1 VERIRSA
8 VKNMRLIL
16 DDFLSLDKL
25 EQGKVMIQMHSFS
38 LHELT
43 LDIISEFE
51 GTMKAGQQIQY
62 THKGGER
69 IVLDRQ
75 ILHNILTNLISNAIK
90 YSDCDVH
97 VSCEVNAEQVI
108 ITVEDKGI
116 GIPEDEQVKMFEK
129 FFRASNTSYVQGTG
143 LGLNIVKRYAEL
155 LNGKVDFTSK
165 QNEGTLFIL
174 HFPVYE
180 QEEI

>member
-1 VERIRSA
+1 MNE
-8 VKNMRLIL
+8 K
-16 DDFLSLDKL
+16 
-25 EQGKVMIQMHSFS
+25 
-38 LHELT
+38 
-43 LDIISEFE
+43 
-51 GTMKAGQQIQY
+51 
-62 THKGGER
+62 GER
-69 IVLDRQ
+69 FLKNEPHFRGSLLVYE
-75 ILHNILTNLISNAIK
+75 S
-90 YSDCDVH
+90 
-97 VSCEVNAEQVI
+97 
-108 ITVEDKGI
+108 GI
-116 GIPEDEQVKMFEK
+116 GIPEEEQVKMFEK